1 MARESIIESLKTY
14 IQLLKNEGIR
24 IDKAFL
30 YGSYLTGSQTE
41 ESDIDLMLVSEQFDV
56 SNDLLIGKIWS
67 LTKKVNSRIEPYMVG
82 RKKFENDEFSPIIH
96 IVKKEGLE
104 IAC

>member
-1 MARESIIESLKTY
+1 MAGEPIIELLNRY

-30 YGSYLTGSQTE
+30 YGSYLTGNQTD
-41 ESDIDLMLVSEQFDV
+41 ESDIDLMLVSDQFDV
-56 SNDLLIGKIWS
+56 SNDFLAGKIWA
-67 LTKKVNSRIEPYMVG
+67 LTRKVNSRIEPFIVG
-82 RKKFENDEFSPIIH
+82 SRKFENDEISPIIQ

>member
-1 MARESIIESLKTY
+1 MARESIIEILKVY
-14 IQLLKNEGIR
+14 IQLLKKEGVR

-30 YGSYLTGSQTE
+30 YGSYLTGNQTE

-56 SNDLLIGKIWS
+56 SNDLLAGKIWA
-67 LTKKVNSRIEPYMVG
+67 LTRNVNSRIEPYIVG
-82 RKKFENDEFSPIIH
+82 SKKFENDEISPIIQ

>member
-1 MARESIIESLKTY
+1 MAGESIIELLKVY
-14 IQLLKNEGIR
+14 IQLLRTEGVR

-30 YGSYLTGSQTE
+30 YGSYLTGNQTE
-41 ESDIDLMLVSEQFDV
+41 ESDIDLMLVSDQFDV
-56 SNDLLIGKIWS
+56 SNDLLAGKIWA
-67 LTKKVNSRIEPYMVG
+67 LTRNVNSRIEPYIVG
-82 RKKFENDEFSPIIH
+82 SKKFENDEISPIIQ

>member
-1 MARESIIESLKTY
+1 MAGESIIEVLKRY
-14 IQLLKNEGIR
+14 IQLLRNEGVR

-30 YGSYLTGSQTE
+30 YGSYLTGNQTE
-41 ESDIDLMLVSEQFDV
+41 ESDIDLMLVSDQFDV
-56 SNDLLIGKIWS
+56 SNDLLAGKIWA
-67 LTKKVNSRIEPYMVG
+67 LTRNVNSRIEPYMVG
-82 RKKFENDEFSPIIH
+82 SKRFENDQISPILQ